1 MKVTI
6 LILAGGYGTRLQSV
20 VADVPK
26 SLAPIRGRPFLFY
39 LLDYLQE
46 QRIGTKVI
54 LSLGY
59 KADRIVDRV
68 GLSYKDLEIDY
79 YIEATPLGTGG
90 AIKNSLSTHN
100 DFDHVLVMN
109 GDTYAEINFQ
119 DFLRFHLTHKTG
131 ITLASKLMSNFDRY
145 GSFTLGEDRC
155 VTGFNEKTHV
165 EKGYI
170 NCGSY
175 LISHGFYQEYIR
187 PMPFPAFSFEKEILE
202 KKDRVFKI
210 GAFISDF
217 YFIDIGIPQDY
228 ERAEK
233 DFKKLES

>member
-39 LLDYLQE
+39 LLDYVQE

-59 KADRIVDRV
+59 KADSIVDRV
-68 GLSYKDLEIDY
+68 GSSYKDLEIDY
-79 YIEATPLGTGG
+79 CIEANPLGTGG
-90 AIKNSLSTHN
+90 AIKNALDAHN
-100 DFDHVLVMN
+100 DFDHFLIMN
-109 GDTYAEINFQ
+109 GDTYTEINFH
-119 DFLRFHLTHKTG
+119 DFLRFHLEHKNG
-131 ITLASKLMSNFDRY
+131 ITLASKSMSTFDRY
-145 GSFTLGEDRC
+145 GSFTLGNDGC
-155 VTGFNEKTHV
+155 ITGFNEKKYV
-165 EKGYI
+165 DKGFI

-175 LISHGFYQEYIR
+175 LISHGFYQDHIE
-187 PMPFPAFSFEKEILE
+187 PVPFSTFSFEKEILE
-202 KKDRVFKI
+202 KKDRTFKI

-228 ERAEK
+228 ERAQKE
-233 DFKKLES
+233 FKKLES